1 MTIDAADSQTVIIVT
16 GMHRSGTSLTASLLQ
31 SAGINFGDRL
41 MGEDRGNAKGHFEDL
56 DFVEFHQNVLQSQG
70 ISVAG
75 WTEKNK
81 IEVQQQYLAGAKA
94 LISARGERPIWGWK
108 DPRTTLFLDFWSRL
122 IPDAKYLFV
131 YRSPWEVLDSLFRRG
146 DVIFRTNPNFALAQW
161 CNYNRAVLDFYRRYR
176 EQSLLIDID
185 SIIQSGDRLVDLVNQ
200 KFGLELRSPES
211 LYRESLFTNNINY
224 HRQALITKFFPDAV
238 ELYEQLQQQA
248 SLASPTII
256 EDPEEF
262 SYEPWILQD
271 WNDLKLSISEKRQLE
286 TQLQQSKQELAHC
299 NTQLEQREQELADA
313 NQQLQQREQE
323 LADANQQLQQR
334 EQELADANTQLQQ
347 REQELAHFNQ
357 QEETLYL
364 LNKQQ
369 LVSQKEIEQ
378 FKKLVAAIESS
389 KFWQIRQYWF
399 GLKQKLKIKTIDTV
413 YQDYLLSQNPLSND
427 STEIQPNYEDSNL
440 QRSRKDSIY
449 QTWLKKLG
457 KKTRS
462 QLSYYS
468 AVAADEPVKSR
479 DFKYQQWLRK
489 NYPQPKN
496 FDKIKSQ
503 ILTLDYRPLISVIV
517 PIYNSDRHFLQ
528 QAIESVI
535 DQIYPNWELC
545 LADDCSSKPHVK
557 SVLEEYSQKDER
569 IKVVYRSQ
577 NGHISEASNSALEI
591 ASGEYV
597 ALLDHDDLLA
607 PHALFEVVKLL
618 NQHPEADFVYS
629 DEDKVDEQNVHKD
642 PFFKPDWCPD
652 SFLARMYTCHLGVYR
667 RSLVTEVGNFRLGFE
682 GSQDYDLVLRVTEKT
697 DKIFHIPDILYHWR
711 IHSESTASESEAKPY
726 AANAAQRAIGE
737 AIARRG
743 EPGKVTT
750 HPVFA
755 GVYTVRYDIKDYKL
769 VSIII
774 PTKDLADTLDVC
786 LKSIFSNTT
795 YPNYEVI
802 VIDNGSTE
810 AQTFKCFE
818 YWQQQQ
824 PERFKCYTYDVPFN
838 YSQINNYAVEKAEGD
853 YLLFLN
859 NDTEVITPDWIE
871 AMVEQAQRES
881 IGAVGTLLLY
891 PDDTVQHAG
900 VVLGIG
906 GVAGHSHKNFPATVP
921 GYISQLIS
929 TNNYSAVTAA
939 CLMCRRDVFEEVGGF
954 ETKLAIAF
962 NDVDFCLKLVS
973 RGYRNIYLPHV
984 VLYHYESKSRGYENT
999 PAKQARFAKEVNYMK
1014 QTWHSFC
1021 HNDPCYSPH
1030 LTKVREDY
1038 SLNL

>member
-1 MTIDAADSQTVIIVT
+1 MIDAANNQSVIIVT

-41 MGEDRGNAKGHFEDL
+41 MGEGQGNAKGHFEDL

-75 WTEKNK
+75 WTQQNK
-81 IEVQQQYLAGAKA
+81 IEVQQQYLGVAKA
-94 LISARGERPIWGWK
+94 LISARGDRSIWGWK

-146 DVIFRTNPNFALAQW
+146 DVIFRTNPNFAVAQW
-161 CNYNRAVLDFYRRYR
+161 CNYNQAVLNFFQRYP
-176 EQSLLIDID
+176 EQSLLVDID
-185 SIIQSGDRLVDLVNQ
+185 SIIQSGDRLIDLINQ
-200 KFGLELRSPES
+200 KFGLKLRSPES
-211 LYRESLFTNNINY
+211 LYQESLFTSNIDY
-224 HRQALITKFFPDAV
+224 HRQALITKLFPQAV

-248 SLASPTII
+248 NLSSPTII
-256 EDPEEF
+256 EDSEVEF
-262 SYEPWILQD
+262 SYESWILQD
-271 WNDLKLSISEKRQLE
+271 WNDLKQSLREKRQLE
-286 TQLQQSKQELAHC
+286 TQLTHS
-299 NTQLEQREQELADA
+299 
-313 NQQLQQREQE
+313 NQQLQQTQLE
-323 LADANQQLQQR
+323 LADSH
-334 EQELADANTQLQQ
+334 TQLQQ
-347 REQELAHFNQ
+347 TQLELADSHTQLQQTQLELADSHTQLQQTQLELVYFNQ
-357 QEETLYL
+357 QEETLHL

-369 LVSQKEIEQ
+369 LISQKEIEQ

-457 KKTRS
+457 RKTRS

-468 AVAADEPVKSR
+468 AVAADEPVKSK

-489 NYPQPKN
+489 HYPQPKN

-503 ILTLDYRPLISVIV
+503 ILTLDDRPLISVIV

-591 ASGEYV
+591 ASGEYI

-618 NQHPEADFVYS
+618 NRHPEADFVYT
-629 DEDKVDEQNVHKD
+629 DEDKVDEQNVHQD

-667 RSLVTEVGNFRLGFE
+667 RSLVAEVGNFRVGFE

-697 DKIFHIPDILYHWR
+697 DKIFHIPNVLYHWR
-711 IHSESTASESEAKPY
+711 IHSESTAGESEAKPY
-726 AANAAQRAIGE
+726 AANAAQKAISE

-786 LKSIFSNTT
+786 LKSIFSKTT

-810 AQTFKCFE
+810 AKTFKCFE

-859 NDTEVITPDWIE
+859 NDTEVITSDWIE

-881 IGAVGTLLLY
+881 IGAVGSLLLY

-939 CLMCRRDVFEEVGGF
+939 CLMCRRDVFDEVGGF

-962 NDVDFCLKLVS
+962 NDVDLCLKIVS
-973 RGYRNIYLPHV
+973 LGYRNVYLPHV

-1014 QTWHSFC
+1014 QTWQKLC
-1021 HNDPCYSPH
+1021 NNDPCYSPH
-1030 LTKVREDY
+1030 LTKTHEDY